1 MFINLEETFKLI
13 EQLTNFAVQKLLS
26 KNDQFKTDILPQLDK
41 KGSVKIVSHL
51 KRDLD
56 AKSTQSIFKFVTLR
70 LKLSVSRFKA
80 KSEIF
85 RSQFRLPTNEM
96 LDGSVVCTM
105 WAPYAKKYIKGN
117 IPTIYF
123 KHPF

>member
-41 KGSVKIVSHL
+41 KSSIKIVSHL

-56 AKSTQSIFKFVTLR
+56 AKSKQPIFNF
-70 LKLSVSRFKA
+70 F
-80 KSEIF
+80 
-85 RSQFRLPTNEM
+85 
-96 LDGSVVCTM
+96 
-105 WAPYAKKYIKGN
+105 
-117 IPTIYF
+117 
-123 KHPF
+123 